1 MIKISILVGGRFHA
15 FDLAEQL
22 QKYNC
27 LHQLVTSYPRWK
39 VLKSFNI
46 EKRRIVT
53 IVLKE
58 LIERFIITIK
68 CEKFLNKFLF
78 YLNKYFEYFASK
90 KIDYKN
96 INIVIGWSGFSYKTF
111 EKAKSYNILKILE
124 RGSSHIE
131 FQTEILKEEGEKFG
145 KKIIIDNKVI
155 EQELKEYDIADFISI
170 PSEFVKQTFIDNG
183 ISADK
188 LILVPYGVN
197 LDNFYPQNKK
207 DRIFRFISVGS
218 VSIRKG
224 SFYTLKAFHELNFP
238 DAELLM
244 VGKIDLEMFP
254 LINKFK
260 LNKKIK
266 FINHVPQNKL
276 VDYYNQ
282 SDVFIIS
289 SIEDG
294 FAMVILQALACGIPV
309 ICSNN
314 SGGSELIKNR
324 ENGFVLQIRDVNGI
338 KEKMLM
344 FYENQKILNTFKKK
358 IQLDRINISWD
369 IYGKKII
376 SNCKKLLLYR

>member
-68 CEKFLNKFLF
+68 CEKFFNKFLF

-124 RGSSHIE
+124 RGSSHIK
-131 FQTEILKEEGEKFG
+131 FQTEILKEEYEKFG
-145 KKIIIDNKVI
+145 QKIKIDNRVL
-155 EQELKEYDIADFISI
+155 EQELKEYDLADYISI
-170 PSEFVKQTFIDNG
+170 PSQFVKNTFINKG
-183 ISADK
+183 IPENK
-188 LILVPYGVN
+188 LTLIPYGVSLN
-197 LDNFYPQNKK
+197 SFYPSQKK
-207 DRIFRFISVGS
+207 DRIFRFISAGS
-218 VSIRKG
+218 VSLRKG
-224 SFYTLKAFHELNFP
+224 SIYTLKAFHELNFP

-276 VDYYNQ
+276 VDYYNK

-314 SGGSELIKNR
+314 SGGSELIKNG

-358 IQLDRINISWD
+358 IQSDRINISWD

>member
-22 QKYNC
+22 QKNNC

-68 CEKFLNKFLF
+68 CKNFLNKFFF

-96 INIVIGWSGFSYKTF
+96 INIIIGWSGFSYKTF
-111 EKAKSYNILKILE
+111 KKAKSYNILKILE
-124 RGSSHIE
+124 RGSSHIK
-131 FQTEILKEEGEKFG
+131 FQTEILKEEYEKFG
-145 KKIIIDNKVI
+145 QKIKIDNRVL
-155 EQELKEYDIADFISI
+155 EQELKEYDLADYISI
-170 PSEFVKQTFIDNG
+170 PSQFVKNTFINKG
-183 ISADK
+183 ISENK
-188 LILVPYGVN
+188 LTLVSYGVN
-197 LDNFYPQNKK
+197 LNNFYPSQKK
-207 DRIFRFISVGS
+207 DQIFRFISVGS
-218 VSIRKG
+218 ISLRKG
-224 SFYTLKAFHELNFP
+224 SIYTLEAFNELNLP

-244 VGKIDLEMFP
+244 VGGIDQEMFP
-254 LINKFK
+254 LINKFRS
-260 LNKKIK
+260 NKKIK

-276 VDYYNQ
+276 VDYYNK

-324 ENGFVLQIRDVNGI
+324 ENGFVVQIRDVNGI
-338 KEKMLM
+338 KEKMLI
-344 FYENQKILNTFKKK
+344 FYENQKVLNTFKKK
-358 IQLDRINISWD
+358 IQMDRINISWD